1 MIERLL
7 RPVDIAWLVA
17 FRVLFGITVFVSM
30 CRFLAYGWVD
40 DFFVKPSFHFKYWG
54 FAWVEPLS
62 ATGMHALF
70 AVLAVLGLAIA
81 AGACFRLAS
90 FAFIVGFAYVQL
102 IDVAT
107 YLNHYYLAALLGL
120 LLALSPAGKAWS
132 LDAWLHKRSRT
143 HLPAAWHWLF
153 RFQVGVVYTFAG
165 LAKANTDWLVHA
177 QPLRIWLA
185 SRTGLPLLGPL
196 FQNPL
201 AAPAMSWMG
210 FLFDT
215 TIAWFLLAR
224 RTRPYAFA
232 IVIVFHTMTRALFP
246 IGMFPVI
253 MILSALVFFDSSW
266 PHTLDKKLRPLLPL
280 PAPPVSDP
288 VTVTVTV
295 AVADPDRARATR
307 RGRLALTLAATYCLF
322 QVVLP
327 LRFLAYGGDVRWH
340 EQGMRF
346 SWRVMVREKNG
357 SVTFLV
363 RSKTTG
369 REWQVS
375 PRSLLTKVQEREMS
389 TQPDLVLQLAHRVAA
404 DCERRGLGPVE
415 VRVDAEVSLN
425 GRKIAPLVD
434 PTVDLAAEHDGVLPA
449 RWILP
454 HPADAPPHLRPI

>member
-1 MIERLL
+1 MIERLF

-17 FRVLFGITVFVSM
+17 FRVLYGVTVFVSM
-30 CRFLAYGWVD
+30 GRFLAYGWVD
-40 DFFVKPSFHFKYWG
+40 DFFVKPTFHFKYWG
-54 FAWVEPLS
+54 FAWVEPLPAS
-62 ATGMHALF
+62 GMHALF

-81 AGACFRLAS
+81 AGASFRLAS
-90 FAFIVGFAYVQL
+90 IAFVLGFAYVQL

-120 LLALSPAGKAWS
+120 LLAISPAGSAWS
-132 LDAWLHKRSRT
+132 VDAWVRKRSVT
-143 HLPAAWHWLF
+143 QVPAAWHWLF
-153 RFQVGVVYTFAG
+153 RFQVGIVYTFAG
-165 LAKANTDWLVHA
+165 LAKANADWLVHA

-185 SRTGLPLLGPL
+185 SRTGLPVIGSL
-196 FQNPL
+196 FQNAL

-224 RTRPYAFA
+224 RTRPYAFLV
-232 IVIVFHTMTRALFP
+232 VIAFHAMTRALFP

-253 MILSALVFFDSSW
+253 MVLSALVFFDASW
-266 PHTLDKKLRPLLPL
+266 PRVLL
-280 PAPPVSDP
+280 A
-288 VTVTVTV
+288 
-295 AVADPDRARATR
+295 
-307 RGRLALTLAATYCLF
+307 RLARGLGRGTALAPALAPSPALSREPEVRDALPRRRLAIALAGIYCAL
-322 QVVLP
+322 QLLLP

-357 SVTFLV
+357 TVTFLV

-375 PRSLLTKVQEREMS
+375 PRSILTKVQEREMS
-389 TQPDLVLQLAHRVAA
+389 TQPDLVLQLAHHVAT

-425 GRKIAPLVD
+425 GRRIAPLVD
-434 PTVDLAAEHDGVLPA
+434 PTVDLAAVRDGVLPA

-454 HPADAPPHLRPI
+454 RPADAPPHLLPI